1 MRDQELQILPYCSII
16 VPDSPIG
23 LPMNNTHTKTEREL
37 IKLIHFFKKY
47 TKETKEAVP
56 EEFNQLMETCDK
68 FEDQIYIHEAYRKNM
83 TQNRENLKTLVKDNA
98 ACPKCNSNTHLKFVG
113 VDNTEKFKSNRYR
126 CRKCNIQFTWNRP
139 NNPWEMIPFL
149 ESLIEQL
156 DNHPEVSTPEEKEQ
170 SLAAIRENLTK
181 IKNVIYLADSEY
193 EEFQR
198 KDLEMSRLVHEFA
211 NFLQIEKIKLNVWKS
226 DAL

>member
-1 MRDQELQILPYCSII
+1 
-16 VPDSPIG
+16 
-23 LPMNNTHTKTEREL
+23 
-37 IKLIHFFKKY
+37 
-47 TKETKEAVP
+47 
-56 EEFNQLMETCDK
+56 
-68 FEDQIYIHEAYRKNM
+68 
-83 TQNRENLKTLVKDNA
+83 
-98 ACPKCNSNTHLKFVG
+98 
-113 VDNTEKFKSNRYR
+113 
-126 CRKCNIQFTWNRP
+126 
-139 NNPWEMIPFL
+139 MIPFL